1 MGRSHRLMS
10 SLKLLASP
18 PIDLATSSSSVH
30 VMRSAKG
37 PFSVVLRR
45 GGPAYGRLALTTRP
59 IISTHSLSSTL
70 TEVYGRPP
78 TEAERPMTYNQ
89 SVGARLSTS
98 ELQTHASECDPQSDT
113 PQSCP

>member
-30 VMRSAKG
+30 VMRSAEG

-45 GGPAYGRLALTTRP
+45 ADAMYGLLEQPHDADDTAPFLKFHFHRCLRV
-59 IISTHSLSSTL
+59 SSDTD
-70 TEVYGRPP
+70 R
-78 TEAERPMTYNQ
+78 ASMTYNQ
-89 SVGARLSTS
+89 SVGAPLSTS
-98 ELQTHASECDPQSDT
+98 ELQTHASECDPQPDT
-113 PQSCP
+113 SRPCP

>member
-30 VMRSAKG
+30 VMRSAEG

-45 GGPAYGRLALTTRP
+45 AEAPYGRMDLSTTP
-59 IISTHSLSSTL
+59 IIPSHSLSSTF
-70 TEVYGRPP
+70 TDVYGCHP
-78 TEAERPMTYNQ
+78 TRIERQ
-89 SVGARLSTS
+89 
-98 ELQTHASECDPQSDT
+98 
-113 PQSCP
+113 

>member
-30 VMRSAKG
+30 VMRSAEG

-45 GGPAYGRLALTTRP
+45 AEARYGRLELPTAP
-59 IISTHSLSSTL
+59 IIPPQSLRSTL
-70 TEVYGRPP
+70 TDVYGRPWG
-78 TEAERPMTYNQ
+78 TDRALMTYNQ
-89 SVGARLSTS
+89 SVGAPLSTS
-98 ELQTHASECDPQSDT
+98 ELQTHASECDSQPDSSRT
-113 PQSCP
+113 CP